1 MERRTLAIAAL
12 VAFALVSGAG
22 IMAADKVVIN
32 ALFMKQA
39 GYSEE
44 DTTAATRDFES
55 RNPNIHVELSFVP
68 YEELEQKI
76 ITSASSGGYDVVLS
90 DGPFTAKLAKGGI
103 VKTVPDLAA
112 ADKADIF
119 PGALDACVYN
129 GKLYGM
135 PWLNDCKYLFYNKSM
150 LEKAGFKAPPATW
163 DELLKMGKA
172 MKDKGIVQYPIV
184 WSWSQAECLICDY
197 TTILASFGGSMVD
210 PSGRPTLNSAANKKA
225 LQFMVDSIK
234 AGITNPKSTE
244 YIEDNVRDA
253 FDAGTAAFVLNW
265 TYNYAAAKDPS
276 GSKVVDD
283 VVIGTIPGSGAVKSA
298 TVNGGQPLAITAG
311 SKHPYEAWTYILYLT
326 GKDFQKKYVQNALPI
341 WKSLYDDPEVVKSN
355 PEVVK
360 AAKVQY
366 AYIVNRPKV
375 PYYSALSSMLQVK
388 IQEALLGK
396 KGVDQAL
403 KEAQA
408 EAEALAAKK

>member
-1 MERRTLAIAAL
+1 MARKVVAL
-12 VAFALVSGAG
+12 VALVLIFGAG
-22 IMAADKVVIN
+22 LWAADKVTIN

-44 DTTAATRDFES
+44 DTTAATKDFEAQ
-55 RNPNIHVELSFVP
+55 NPNIHVELTFVP

-76 ITSASSGGYDVVLS
+76 ITSSASGGYDVVLS
-90 DGPFTAKLAKGGI
+90 DGPFTAKFAKGGI

-135 PWLNDCKYLFYNKSM
+135 PWLNDCKYLFYNKTM
-150 LEKAGFKAPPATW
+150 LQKAGFNAPPATW
-163 DELLKMGKA
+163 EELMKMGKVI
-172 MKDKGIVQYPIV
+172 KDKGLVQYPIV

-197 TTILASFGGSMVD
+197 TTLVAAFGGAMFD
-210 PSGRPTLNSAANKKA
+210 AAGKPTLNSAANKKT
-225 LQFMVDSIK
+225 LQFMVDSMK
-234 AGITNPKSTE
+234 SGITNPKSTE
-244 YIEDNVRDA
+244 YIEDNVRDD
-253 FDAGTAAFVLNW
+253 FDAGNAAFVINW

-276 GSKVVDD
+276 GSKVVND
-283 VVIGTIPGSGAVKSA
+283 VVIGTIPGSGSVKSA
-298 TVNGGQPLAITAG
+298 TVNGGQPLAITSG

-326 GKDFQKKYVQNALPI
+326 GKGFQKKYDLNALPI
-341 WKSLYDDPEVVKSN
+341 WKSLYDDAEVVKTN
-355 PEVVK
+355 PDVVK
-360 AAKVQY
+360 AAKIQY

-375 PYYSALSSMLQVK
+375 PFYSAFSSMFQVK

-396 KGVDQAL
+396 KSVDQAL
-403 KEAQA
+403 QEAQK
-408 EAEALAAKK
+408 EAEALAAQK